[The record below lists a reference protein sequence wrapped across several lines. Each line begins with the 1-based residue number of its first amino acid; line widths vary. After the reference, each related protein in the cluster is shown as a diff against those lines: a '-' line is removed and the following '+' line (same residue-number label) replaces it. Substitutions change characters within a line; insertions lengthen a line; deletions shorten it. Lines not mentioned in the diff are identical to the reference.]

1 MIELAI
7 SERGAVDYYIA
18 VYLVFTPRRK
28 KDRDSCENSR
38 KVLLFLRKLKQ
49 IKPHWRQPK

>member
-18 VYLVFTPRRK
+18 VYLVFPPAAK
-28 KDRDSCENSR
+28 KTGIRAKIQEKFYYFCEN
-38 KVLLFLRKLKQ
+38 
-49 IKPHWRQPK
+49 